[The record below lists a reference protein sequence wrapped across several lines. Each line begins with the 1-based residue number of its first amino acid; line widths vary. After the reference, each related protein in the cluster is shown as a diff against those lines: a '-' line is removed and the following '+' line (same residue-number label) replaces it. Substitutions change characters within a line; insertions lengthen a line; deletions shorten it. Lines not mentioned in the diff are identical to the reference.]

1 MGRGSLPLPN
11 RKGYNMEQINL
22 KNSEQTSSEN
32 VTDSV
37 TDKNKM
43 PVERVTLGKD
53 EAEKL
58 NYWLNQ
64 IKSETSG
71 FLEVSKSDLVNFL
84 IRNHG
89 DQLKAKEIKLIRT
102 HKYDLVKHLNWLT
115 PLLKKAIEDNDQE
128 RILALHKELKALE
141 IKSGIKVAT
150 KEIEPKIKKTRKLR
164 AKKSETNHSGDN
176 NDLVTIDS

>member
-1 MGRGSLPLPN
+1 
-11 RKGYNMEQINL
+11 MEQIIL
-22 KNSEQTSSEN
+22 KKSEQSSSES
-32 VTDSV
+32 VTDST
-37 TDKNKM
+37 TDKNKSTI
-43 PVERVTLGKD
+43 ERVTLGKD

-102 HKYDLVKHLNWLT
+102 HKYDLVRHLNWLT

-128 RILALHKELKALE
+128 RILALLTELKALE
-141 IKSGIKVAT
+141 IKTGIDVAAKAT
-150 KEIEPKIKKTRKLR
+150 EPKIKKPRKLR
-164 AKKSETNHSGDN
+164 AKKSEANPSGDN
-176 NDLVTIDS
+176 SELIMVDS

>member
-1 MGRGSLPLPN
+1 
-11 RKGYNMEQINL
+11 MEQVNL
-22 KNSEQTSSEN
+22 KDSAQTISESM
-32 VTDSV
+32 TDSAA
-37 TDKNKM
+37 DKNKSTI
-43 PVERVTLGKD
+43 ERVTLGKV

-58 NYWLNQ
+58 NSWLNQ

-115 PLLKKAIEDNDQE
+115 PLLKKAIEDSDQE
-128 RILALHKELKALE
+128 RILALHTELKALE
-141 IKSGIKVAT
+141 IKSGTKVAA
-150 KEIEPKIKKTRKLR
+150 KAVEPKIKKPRKLR
-164 AKKSETNHSGDN
+164 AKKSETNHNEDN
-176 NDLVTIDS
+176 SELITVDS

>member
-1 MGRGSLPLPN
+1 
-11 RKGYNMEQINL
+11 MEQIIF
-22 KNSEQTSSEN
+22 KKFEQTSSES
-32 VTDSV
+32 VTDST
-37 TDKNKM
+37 TDKNKSII
-43 PVERVTLGKD
+43 ERVTLGKD

-58 NYWLNQ
+58 NLWLNQ

-89 DQLKAKEIKLIRT
+89 DQLKTKEIKLIRT

-128 RILALHKELKALE
+128 RILALHTELKALE
-141 IKSGIKVAT
+141 IKTGIKVAA
-150 KEIEPKIKKTRKLR
+150 KAVEHKIKKPRKLR
-164 AKKSETNHSGDN
+164 AKKSETQHSGDN
-176 NDLVTIDS
+176 SESVKAGS

>member
-1 MGRGSLPLPN
+1 
-11 RKGYNMEQINL
+11 MEQINL

-37 TDKNKM
+37 TDKNKV
-43 PVERVTLGKD
+43 PVERVALGKD
-53 EAEKL
+53 EAEKI
-58 NYWLNQ
+58 NSWLNQ

-115 PLLKKAIEDNDQE
+115 PLLKKAIEDNNQE
-128 RILALHKELKALE
+128 RIIALHTELKALE

-164 AKKSETNHSGDN
+164 AKKTETNHSGGN

>member
-11 RKGYNMEQINL
+11 RKGYNMEQIIL
-22 KNSEQTSSEN
+22 KNSEQPSSES
-32 VTDSV
+32 VTDST
-37 TDKNKM
+37 TDKSKSTI
-43 PVERVTLGKD
+43 ERVTLGKD

-89 DQLKAKEIKLIRT
+89 DQLKAKEIRLIRT

-128 RILALHKELKALE
+128 RILALHTELKALE
-141 IKSGIKVAT
+141 VKSGIKVAA
-150 KEIEPKIKKTRKLR
+150 KAAEPKIKKPRKLR

-176 NDLVTIDS
+176 SELTTVDS

>member
-22 KNSEQTSSEN
+22 KNSEQPNFES
-32 VTDSV
+32 VTDS
-37 TDKNKM
+37 TIDKNKSTI
-43 PVERVTLGKD
+43 ERVTLGKD

-58 NYWLNQ
+58 NDWLNQ

-84 IRNHG
+84 IRNHS
-89 DQLKAKEIKLIRT
+89 DQLRTKEIKLIKT

-128 RILALHKELKALE
+128 QILALHTELKALE

-150 KEIEPKIKKTRKLR
+150 KAVEPKIKKPRKLR

-176 NDLVTIDS
+176 SELMTVDS

>member
-11 RKGYNMEQINL
+11 RKGYNMESLIL
-22 KNSEQTSSEN
+22 KKSEQPNSES
-32 VTDSV
+32 VTDFT
-37 TDKNKM
+37 TDKNKSTI
-43 PVERVTLGKD
+43 ERVTLGKD

-58 NYWLNQ
+58 NNWLNQ

-89 DQLKAKEIKLIRT
+89 DQLKAKEIRLIRT

-128 RILALHKELKALE
+128 RILALHTELKALE
-141 IKSGIKVAT
+141 IKTGIKVAA
-150 KEIEPKIKKTRKLR
+150 KAVEPKIKKPRKLR
-164 AKKSETNHSGDN
+164 AKKLETNHSGDN
-176 NDLVTIDS
+176 GELVTVDS

>member
-11 RKGYNMEQINL
+11 RKGYNMEQIIL
-22 KNSEQTSSEN
+22 KNFEQPSSESMN
-32 VTDSV
+32 DTAA
-37 TDKNKM
+37 DKNKM

-58 NYWLNQ
+58 NNWLNQ

-128 RILALHKELKALE
+128 RILALHTELKALE

-150 KEIEPKIKKTRKLR
+150 KAVEPKNKKPRKLR
-164 AKKSETNHSGDN
+164 AKKSETSHIGDN
-176 NDLVTIDS
+176 SELITIDS

>member
-1 MGRGSLPLPN
+1 
-11 RKGYNMEQINL
+11 MEQINL
-22 KNSEQTSSEN
+22 KNYEEPNSE
-32 VTDSV
+32 SV
-37 TDKNKM
+37 TESTTDKHKSTI
-43 PVERVTLGKD
+43 ERVTLGKD

-89 DQLKAKEIKLIRT
+89 EQLKAKEIRIIRS

-115 PLLKKAIEDNDQE
+115 PLLKKAIELGPLFYCLRCRLISIDEIVNSKKNTLNIFSYAEGQ
-128 RILALHKELKALE
+128 ILKFELL
-141 IKSGIKVAT
+141 
-150 KEIEPKIKKTRKLR
+150 
-164 AKKSETNHSGDN
+164 
-176 NDLVTIDS
+176 